1 MALFG
6 IGKKKETSPAV
17 PPDMGMPPPDMG
29 APPGAPPD
37 QYAAYPQEA
46 YPQEQYPQDAYPE
59 EQYPPGTMEQPAMSA
74 PPPMAQPPSPAADKE
89 KIEEIAEAIVE
100 EKWKEKEKEITKI
113 IEWKD
118 DAVTQLTQLK
128 QQIADLKSSF
138 DSLHKGMLGKI
149 SEYDENLTNVGTEI
163 KAMEKVFSKVLP
175 SLTDS
180 VNKMQRMTGTKRK

>member
-6 IGKKKETSPAV
+6 KKKEETS
-17 PPDMGMPPPDMG
+17 
-29 APPGAPPD
+29 PGAPPPMEAPLEPAPE
-37 QYAAYPQEA
+37 QYPPESGQDYGQPPPEA
-46 YPQEQYPQDAYPE
+46 YPQEQYPPGTPGQL
-59 EQYPPGTMEQPAMSA
+59 PPGA
-74 PPPMAQPPSPAADKE
+74 PPPMGAPPPPAPEIGKE
-89 KIEEIAEAIVE
+89 QIEEIAEAIVD
-100 EKWKEKEKEITKI
+100 EKWKEKEIEINKI

-118 DAVTQLTQLK
+118 ETVTKLTQFK
-128 QQIADLKSSF
+128 QQIDDLKASF

-180 VNKMQRMTGTKRK
+180 VNKMQRMTGTVKKK

>member
-6 IGKKKETSPAV
+6 IGKKKEDASP
-17 PPDMGMPPPDMG
+17 PGMPPPMG
-29 APPGAPPD
+29 MYPEQAPQDQYGGYGQGYDYAPESYPPGA
-37 QYAAYPQEA
+37 YP
-46 YPQEQYPQDAYPE
+46 EQYPQAP
-59 EQYPPGTMEQPAMSA
+59 MEQQAAMG
-74 PPPMAQPPSPAADKE
+74 AQQSPEMDRE
-89 KIEEIAEAIVE
+89 RIEEIAEAIVE
-100 EKWKEKEKEITKI
+100 EKWRDKKREIDRI

-118 DAVTQLTQLK
+118 EVTTRLAQLQ
-128 QQIADLKSSF
+128 QQIDDIKSSF

-180 VNKMQRMTGTKRK
+180 VNKLQRISDSGVKKK

>member
-6 IGKKKETSPAV
+6 IGKKKEETSPA
-17 PPDMGMPPPDMG
+17 GMPPPMG
-29 APPGAPPD
+29 MYPEQAPP
-37 QYAAYPQEA
+37 
-46 YPQEQYPQDAYPE
+46 EQYDAGGYGPEYGYAPESYPPGTYP
-59 EQYPPGTMEQPAMSA
+59 EQYPPGTPMEQPAMG
-74 PPPMAQPPSPAADKE
+74 AQPAPEVDRE

-100 EKWKEKEKEITKI
+100 EKWRDKKREIDRI

-118 DAVTQLTQLK
+118 EVTTRLAQLQ
-128 QQIADLKSSF
+128 QQIDDLKSSF

-180 VNKMQRMTGTKRK
+180 VNKLQRMSDSSVKKK